1 MKIKKVFTQVLSIF
15 SLFTL
20 PLMAQIQTVDLP
32 SNFPQS
38 DYTPFGYIDN
48 PYHSAVLNR
57 SGIIRSV
64 PPIGFGF
71 WVRDLPW
78 PYGNGFGLR
87 RIPNYLSFLHLSI
100 DVNGKVLHTAQD
112 FKNNSIELTSNYHT
126 KHMMSYDWEFEG
138 IQFSL
143 KYFLANEHSIASIV
157 EIHNKNQA
165 SKTITI
171 HATNIY
177 GYPQNRWWGSDGLAS
192 IYNSETDVSVSKIW
206 AYGDI
211 FVIGANKK
219 SRSHKATFSKDDWT
233 KWIRDNNLSN
243 NEGTTVKI
251 PGPIYTVQSYQIK
264 LSASEKQSFILS
276 LTRGRNE
283 FSALKTHNDVLNS
296 AQKILNDQL
305 QEDEKFYAQTPLLV
319 GDWPSEWKHGW
330 IYDWETLRMNIR
342 EPVGIFEHHWD
353 GMQIH
358 TPRLVLGE
366 TGIDAMCMGYADVE
380 LAKDMF
386 RAAFIDVP
394 GPNVACSR
402 EDGSVNMICAN
413 GVECGTAPIW
423 GVPFFVINSIYQRDQ
438 DDAWIKELYPHL
450 KSFLE
455 FWLEQRTDEEGWLHA
470 TCSWE
475 SGQDGSRRF
484 LISGHDPGAAAEY
497 VRTVDIEAAV
507 AAAMGNMILFAEVAG
522 RPQDK
527 ARWQEMAQER
537 QKRVQNMYVDG
548 WFRDFDA
555 RNQEPII
562 VEDYYDIMMFL
573 PVTLGIASQ
582 TQMQELIPK
591 FHHFRDNPRHF
602 LEWPSFLF
610 PFTEAA
616 WRTGLRLFTAGE
628 VLKIGNRVYPRLDER
643 DLQPVLIKSY
653 ENVLPKEYSFRIPGV
668 SDEFWAIN
676 EDNPGGCENYG
687 WGSTFPTLVIRNIIG
702 FRDVKDPKAKAFIL
716 APALPDDFFKTGK
729 TYGMRNLRYR
739 DTIADV
745 FYSKKDS
752 ERIDIKLAL
761 HSKKSLSYT
770 VLNEQG
776 EVIAKTE
783 KDDRDTVLNFTG
795 SNGDIYT
802 ISVE

>member
-1 MKIKKVFTQVLSIF
+1 MMKTKKVFTQILSIF
-15 SLFTL
+15 SLFAL
-20 PLMAQIQTVDLP
+20 PLLAQIQTVDLP
-32 SNFPQS
+32 SNFPES
-38 DYTPFGYIDN
+38 NYTPFGYIDN

-57 SGIIRSV
+57 SGVIRSV

-78 PYGNGFGLR
+78 PYGTGFGLR
-87 RIPNYLSFLHLSI
+87 RIPNYLSFLHLSVN
-100 DVNGKVLHTAQD
+100 VNGKVLNSAQD
-112 FKNNSIELTSNYHT
+112 FKNNEIDLISKYHT
-126 KHMMSYDWEFEG
+126 KHMMSYDWEIEG
-138 IQFSL
+138 IQFSI
-143 KYFLANEHSIASIV
+143 KYFLANEHSIGCIV
-157 EIHNKNQA
+157 EVQNKNQEDN
-165 SKTITI
+165 TVTV

-177 GYPQNRWWGSDGLAS
+177 GYPQNRWWGSDGLAA
-192 IYNSETDVSVSKIW
+192 IYNTKTDAGVSKIW

-211 FVIGANKK
+211 FILGADKK
-219 SRSHKATFSKDDWT
+219 STSHKATASKDV
-233 KWIRDNNLSN
+233 WIRWINENNLSN
-243 NEGTTVKI
+243 NEGATVKM
-251 PGPIYTVQSYQIK
+251 PGPVYTVQSYQIK
-264 LSASEKQSFILS
+264 LSATEKQSFFLT
-276 LTRGRNE
+276 LTRGKNE
-283 FSALKTHNDVLNS
+283 FSAFETHEYVLLNAVNILNAQLKEDENFYNDV
-296 AQKILNDQL
+296 
-305 QEDEKFYAQTPLLV
+305 PMLV

-342 EPVGIFEHHWD
+342 KPIGIFKHNWD

-386 RAAFIDVP
+386 KAAFIDVP
-394 GPNVACSR
+394 GPNVPCSR

-423 GVPFFVINSIYQRDQ
+423 GVPYYVINSIYQRDQ

-484 LISGHDPGAAAEY
+484 LIDGHDPGAAAEY

-507 AAAMGNMILFAEVAG
+507 AAATENMVLFAEVAG
-522 RPQDK
+522 KSQDK
-527 ARWQEMAQER
+527 ERWQEIAQER
-537 QKRVQNMYVDG
+537 RKRVQNMYVDG

-555 RNQEPII
+555 RNEEPII

-582 TQMQELIPK
+582 NQMQELIPK

-616 WRTGLRLFTAGE
+616 WRTGLRMFTAGE
-628 VLKIGNRVYPRLDER
+628 VLKIGNRIYPRLDER
-643 DLQPVLIKSY
+643 DIQPVLIRSY
-653 ENVLPKEYSFRIPGV
+653 EKVLPAEYSFRIPGV
-668 SDEFWAIN
+668 SDEFQ
-676 EDNPGGCENYG
+676 P
-687 WGSTFPTLVIRNIIG
+687 L
-702 FRDVKDPKAKAFIL
+702 
-716 APALPDDFFKTGK
+716 
-729 TYGMRNLRYR
+729 
-739 DTIADV
+739 
-745 FYSKKDS
+745 
-752 ERIDIKLAL
+752 
-761 HSKKSLSYT
+761 SL
-770 VLNEQG
+770 E
-776 EVIAKTE
+776 I
-783 KDDRDTVLNFTG
+783 
-795 SNGDIYT
+795 
-802 ISVE
+802 